1 LVEREG
7 NILTH
12 ENLPFI
18 DLGDKPSSYNPN
30 ISEANQVFM
39 VPKSSFRNKLIIK
52 YSFWGNSYVP
62 AEKKLKKYYE
72 KAPFL
77 ERNIQQEE
85 FLAALSTATNYM
97 MEYRRKAQNIDK
109 LNISTLLTGLV
120 ATVIGSMVLGLYS

>member
-7 NILTH
+7 NILTQ

-30 ISEANQVFM
+30 KAEADQVFM
-39 VPKSSFRNKLIIK
+39 IPKSSFPNKLIIK

-72 KAPFL
+72 KSPFL
-77 ERNIQQEE
+77 ERDIKQDE
-85 FLAALSTATNYM
+85 FLASLNTATNYM
-97 MEYRRKAQNIDK
+97 IGYRRKA
-109 LNISTLLTGLV
+109 
-120 ATVIGSMVLGLYS
+120 

>member
-7 NILTH
+7 NILTQ

-30 ISEANQVFM
+30 ITEANQVFM
-39 VPKSSFRNKLIIK
+39 VPKSSFPNKLIIK

-62 AEKKLKKYYE
+62 TEKKLKKYYE
-72 KAPFL
+72 KTPFL

-97 MEYRRKAQNIDK
+97 LSYRRKA
-109 LNISTLLTGLV
+109 
-120 ATVIGSMVLGLYS
+120 